1 MTRPAQDDP
10 QRPASS
16 LAREF
21 AAGEVLFSTGEAATE
36 AFLLQSGRIRL
47 IKRVSGVDRSL
58 RLLTSGD
65 LFGESALIPGATR
78 TCTAVAVEAGRALTL
93 APSAVQ
99 DVLTRD
105 PAAGSRVLEQLARRL
120 RDAEDQIEV
129 LMVRD
134 GQAKVVM
141 TLLKLAR
148 QVIGVQGLPDGA
160 VPLAITPVDLATRAG
175 LDVETVKRNV
185 QQLRESH
192 YVRIADERIEIPDVS
207 ALQELL
213 DLLGI
218 KQHLAG
224 DNPSRDSR

>member
-1 MTRPAQDDP
+1 MTQPAKDDP
-10 QRPASS
+10 ERLAKQ

-21 AAGEVLFSTGEAATE
+21 GAGEVLFTAGEPASE
-36 AFLLQSGRIRL
+36 AFLLESGRIRL
-47 IKRVSGVDRSL
+47 IKRVSGLDRSL
-58 RLLTSGD
+58 RLLVPGD

-78 TCTAVAVEAGRALTL
+78 TSTAVAVEAGRALAL
-93 APSAVQ
+93 APSALQ
-99 DVLTRD
+99 QVLARD
-105 PAAGSRVLEQLARRL
+105 PAVGSRVLEQLGRRL

-129 LMVRD
+129 LMIRD

-148 QVIGVQGLPDGA
+148 QVIGAQGLPEGA
-160 VPLAITPVDLATRAG
+160 VPLSISPVDLATRAG

-185 QQLRESH
+185 QQLRESQ
-192 YVRIADERIEIPDVS
+192 YVRIMDERIEVPDIA

-224 DNPSRDSR
+224 DGTSR